1 MNLPR
6 PSAGFSPLAREVAPL
21 AQKPTGC
28 RCPPSPPL
36 LRYQWACPRVG
47 ESPRTQ
53 EPSAVFTP
61 RQSRNSVIAGPS
73 FSGLPWGPPGEWGTD
88 LPCSQIPQTS
98 GSRSHHGPS
107 STASAQGSS
116 RRDSSAL
123 SWTHMQLYSQPF
135 PSSFFFFQHLEFF
148 QFQQPDGNYFF
159 QPPRLK
165 HFCLNVQKSFLFCL
179 IALF

>member
-98 GSRSHHGPS
+98 GSRCLPRVLPGGTAALYLGLICNCTLSLSRHHFS
-107 STASAQGSS
+107 SSS
-116 RRDSSAL
+116 I
-123 SWTHMQLYSQPF
+123 WNF
-135 PSSFFFFQHLEFF
+135 FSFSNQMATTSFNLL
-148 QFQQPDGNYFF
+148 D
-159 QPPRLK
+159 
-165 HFCLNVQKSFLFCL
+165 LNIFV
-179 IALF
+179 